1 MIPVIGIF
9 LNAII
14 AVLFVG
20 YGLWLRNIFKHQ
32 LKAKDS
38 TIESYEAIIK
48 IHEAEVSR
56 LKAEATPAI
65 VNAYQNVRNFADE
78 MADTNNKLTVQIN
91 EMKSNKIQEVPA
103 LPERLRAEGFLVAI
117 GMFQDAIKPIT
128 TQGDHK
134 GSVVT
139 ANEFMQVIQTFA
151 GDVANW
157 TAIHVKE
164 LNEFNRLAKKSG
176 ETPPT

>member
-1 MIPVIGIF
+1 MIWSTMSMIPVIGII

-20 YGLWLRNIFKHQ
+20 YGIWLRNIFEHQ

-48 IHEAEVSR
+48 IHETEVSR

-78 MADTNNKLTVQIN
+78 MADANNKLAVQIN
-91 EMKSNKIQEVPA
+91 EMKSSKMQEVP
-103 LPERLRAEGFLVAI
+103 
-117 GMFQDAIKPIT
+117 
-128 TQGDHK
+128 
-134 GSVVT
+134 
-139 ANEFMQVIQTFA
+139 
-151 GDVANW
+151 
-157 TAIHVKE
+157 
-164 LNEFNRLAKKSG
+164 
-176 ETPPT
+176 